1 MSGATETRREERTVP
16 MTLWTGAYAVPPRI
30 EQITPGAAERDPRR
44 YIVRRQRLERTLA
57 WLVPIALIA
66 FWQLAA
72 SRRWIDV
79 RFFPSPWS
87 IVQASRDLI
96 DKGLLQDAIWVST
109 KRILIGFVFGVLSG
123 ILAGLVLGVSGTL
136 RAALEPTLMALY
148 VVPKL
153 AVLPLLLLIFGL
165 GEQPKII
172 LVAVSVF
179 FLMWIQTMESI
190 IATPTGYREALQSF
204 GGSRWQ
210 MFRYVYLPAALPQIF
225 ITMRL
230 CAGISILVMVGVEF
244 VHGNDGIG
252 FLIWNS
258 WNLFLATRMYVGIVA
273 VSLMGLIFAALVKT
287 IGRRL
292 LPWAPNDKTRSIS

>member
-1 MSGATETRREERTVP
+1 MSEMIDTRLTAPESTTPLSAVGPKDSRVER
-16 MTLWTGAYAVPPRI
+16 
-30 EQITPGAAERDPRR
+30 ITPGPAERNPRR

-57 WLVPIALIA
+57 WLVPIALVGV
-66 FWQLAA
+66 WQIAA
-72 SRRWIDV
+72 SSDWVDV

-87 IVQASRDLI
+87 IVQASRELI
-96 DKGLLQDAIWVST
+96 DKGLLQDAVWTST
-109 KRILIGFVFGVLSG
+109 KRVLIGFAFGVVSG
-123 ILAGLVLGVSGTL
+123 IVAGLLLGVSRTV
-136 RAALEPTLMALY
+136 RSALEPTLMALY

-153 AVLPLLLLIFGL
+153 AVLPLLLLVFGL

-190 IATPTGYREALQSF
+190 IATPNGYREALDSF

-225 ITMRL
+225 VTMRL
-230 CAGISILVMVGVEF
+230 CTGVSILVMVGVEF
-244 VHGNDGIG
+244 VHGDDGIG

-258 WNLFLATRMYVGIVA
+258 WSLFLAKRMYVGIVA
-273 VSLMGLIFAALVKT
+273 VSVMGLVFAGLVKV